1 MTLSQDI
8 LAELAEIAPGSPLY
22 QARAVRDAATR
33 HAQGSYEVLF
43 RQQDAD
49 FPLDERFAV
58 AAKVAKLHQAD
69 ALAAHYAGFGL
80 ADPTTDRLVPALA
93 FARLLT
99 FTPVEATPGAL
110 HTLTSAGWSLRGI
123 VTLAQLV
130 AFVSFQSRLLL
141 GLRALNHKPRQR
153 RYAAG
158 RRILAYHPVRAERQS
173 GPGSLH
179 PRRVALGTLAGR

>member
-8 LAELAEIAPGSPLY
+8 LAELAEITPGPPLY

-80 ADPTTDRLVPALA
+80 AESDHR
-93 FARLLT
+93 
-99 FTPVEATPGAL
+99 
-110 HTLTSAGWSLRGI
+110 S
-123 VTLAQLV
+123 
-130 AFVSFQSRLLL
+130 
-141 GLRALNHKPRQR
+141 
-153 RYAAG
+153 
-158 RRILAYHPVRAERQS
+158 S
-173 GPGSLH
+173 GPGAGLCPLAHLH
-179 PRRVALGTLAGR
+179 PR

>member
-8 LAELAEIAPGSPLY
+8 LAELAEIAPGSRSIR
-22 QARAVRDAATR
+22 RAPSAMPPPVTP
-33 HAQGSYEVLF
+33 GSYEVLF

-58 AAKVAKLHQAD
+58 AAKVAKRTAD

-99 FTPVEATPGAL
+99 FTPLKPLPARCTP
-110 HTLTSAGWSLRGI
+110 
-123 VTLAQLV
+123 
-130 AFVSFQSRLLL
+130 
-141 GLRALNHKPRQR
+141 
-153 RYAAG
+153 
-158 RRILAYHPVRAERQS
+158 
-173 GPGSLH
+173 
-179 PRRVALGTLAGR
+179 

>member
-8 LAELAEIAPGSPLY
+8 LAELAEITPVPRFIRRAPSAMPPP
-22 QARAVRDAATR
+22 VTP
-33 HAQGSYEVLF
+33 GSYEVLF

-99 FTPVEATPGAL
+99 FTPLKPLPARCTP
-110 HTLTSAGWSLRGI
+110 
-123 VTLAQLV
+123 
-130 AFVSFQSRLLL
+130 
-141 GLRALNHKPRQR
+141 
-153 RYAAG
+153 
-158 RRILAYHPVRAERQS
+158 
-173 GPGSLH
+173 
-179 PRRVALGTLAGR
+179 